1 MKLFNLNI
9 KNPEL
14 FIKNAILFLAVAV
27 TCAVFSTTFTNG
39 DRIAFYEKGCALT
52 AVEIRGDKALKAKV
66 EDSCVDAFTKIEYD
80 NFARNFVLN
89 TLFYWLLMLSGEGGG
104 FKGNKKRK

>member
-1 MKLFNLNI
+1 MPYIFN
-9 KNPEL
+9 KRD
-14 FIKNAILFLAVAV
+14 FFLSIAVAV

-80 NFARNFVLN
+80 NFDRNFVLN
-89 TLFYWLLMLSGEGGG
+89 TLFYWLLMLGSEGNCNGLRED
-104 FKGNKKRK
+104 KKRK